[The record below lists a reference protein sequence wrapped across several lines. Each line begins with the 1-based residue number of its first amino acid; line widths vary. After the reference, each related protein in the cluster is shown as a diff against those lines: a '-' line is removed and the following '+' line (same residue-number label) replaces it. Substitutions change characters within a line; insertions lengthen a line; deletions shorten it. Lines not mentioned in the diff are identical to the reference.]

1 MKITVENQEIVVRIP
16 IPEDYDAYPLSASG
30 YTRVLATTHGF
41 LRIEGTDLKLAINL
55 VAPREQKAP
64 PAPPPEVHPRRP
76 EAPPLE
82 GPKLVRRADILKL
95 KDKFGQ

>member
-1 MKITVENQEIVVRIP
+1 MKIDVEGNEVVIRIP
-16 IPEDYDAYPLSASG
+16 IPDDYSAFPLSASG

-41 LRIEGTDLKLAINL
+41 LRLEGTDLKIAINL

-64 PAPPPEVHPRRP
+64 PPEVNPRRP

-82 GPKLVRRADILKL
+82 SPKLVRRADVLKL
-95 KDKFGQ
+95 KDKFGP

>member
-16 IPEDYDAYPLSASG
+16 IPDDYDAYPLSASG

-55 VAPREQKAP
+55 VAPRDRKIP
-64 PAPPPEVHPRRP
+64 IPPPEVQPRRP

-95 KDKFGQ
+95 KDKFGP